1 MKYERKNI
9 LRNRKIKILTL
20 ISIDI
25 LMIMLSYFLGYAF
38 RFYFN
43 NTSLMKIVDYYND
56 NILKIILFTIIY
68 IVIFYLFRQ
77 YNS

>member
-1 MKYERKNI
+1 MQYEIKNI

-20 ISIDI
+20 MSIDI
-25 LMIMLSYFLGYAF
+25 LMIMLSYFLGYSF

-68 IVIFYLFRQ
+68 IVIF
-77 YNS
+77 

>member
-1 MKYERKNI
+1 MQYEIKNI

-20 ISIDI
+20 MSIDI

-68 IVIFYLFRQ
+68 IVIF
-77 YNS
+77 